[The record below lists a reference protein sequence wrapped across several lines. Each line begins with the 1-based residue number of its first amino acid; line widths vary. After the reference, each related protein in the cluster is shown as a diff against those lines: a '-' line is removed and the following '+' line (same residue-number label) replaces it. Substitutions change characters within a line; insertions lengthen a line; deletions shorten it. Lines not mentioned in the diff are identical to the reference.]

1 MMSRD
6 ADGNEQTYVES
17 LNLLAAN
24 ELALESLYREYA
36 RQHFGKATFWQTLAT
51 DEHGHAQLVAKLTSE
66 VRQDAAPQGRFKAEA
81 IRTFTKYLN
90 DQEAAARRGEV
101 PFEKAVIVAF
111 YIEDALIEQRF
122 FEQLPI
128 DDNRLKKTLYA
139 LQRATKR
146 HAKIIADART
156 QLGDA

>member
-66 VRQDAAPQGRFKAEA
+66 VRQDAAKFHLRRLSSLLSTS
-81 IRTFTKYLN
+81 RTPSSSRDSSSSCPSMT
-90 DQEAAARRGEV
+90 
-101 PFEKAVIVAF
+101 
-111 YIEDALIEQRF
+111 
-122 FEQLPI
+122 
-128 DDNRLKKTLYA
+128 
-139 LQRATKR
+139 
-146 HAKIIADART
+146 IA
-156 QLGDA
+156 